1 MINGQRR
8 TIRSIGV
15 NLLLIA
21 TMMQAVTPDPY
32 DLASERLLK
41 LCETSQ
47 GLAHFWNYTATNAPQ
62 SVPQDAPEK
71 EDDAP
76 EETCPPAGVS
86 SLARAQSVFLARLI
100 LPAPT
105 EFLAPVLT
113 SPPAIRPA
121 LRLGSTPSPGQLL
134 HALCRLTC

>member
-47 GLAHFWNYTATNAPQ
+47 GLAHFWNYTATNAPGP
-62 SVPQDAPEK
+62 SRK
-71 EDDAP
+71 
-76 EETCPPAGVS
+76 TRRKKRT
-86 SLARAQSVFLARLI
+86 ARPRRRV
-100 LPAPT
+100 LP
-105 EFLAPVLT
+105 
-113 SPPAIRPA
+113 R
-121 LRLGSTPSPGQLL
+121 G
-134 HALCRLTC
+134 CRR